1 MRLCR
6 SLLFLCITFVI
17 WLFKHCFQFG
27 VEIPTLVYL
36 LQPHWSSK
44 FDYLVHILYKYFLI
58 LFSFFVAQI
67 SNAEFT
73 LVQSVQE
80 NANLRSQIAQSPDK
94 VQVIFF
100 IWFTPVIGSM
110 DIQINSF
117 FSFYIPIIIQV
128 NWF

>member
-1 MRLCR
+1 
-6 SLLFLCITFVI
+6 
-17 WLFKHCFQFG
+17 
-27 VEIPTLVYL
+27 
-36 LQPHWSSK
+36 
-44 FDYLVHILYKYFLI
+44 VHILYKYFLI